1 MNRLKLLFINLIIF
15 FIRIPKLLMRNSD
28 SFNFYLLS
36 IKNKLKTRGSKVI
49 NHRIFE
55 FETDSV
61 KTYQRFTKLLN
72 KEPDTILWID
82 SFDKN
87 DVFWDIGANVGVFSF
102 YAGYNGI
109 KTFSFEPDPLNYK
122 ELSKMVILN
131 NVNNI
136 SPFLIGVGTSQLG
149 YFNLEFVDD
158 GLDSGRSMRTL
169 NTSGITNP
177 NLNYIKTLTM
187 SLNSLVELLCLD
199 FPNHIKIDVDG
210 NEIGILDNQFEF
222 LNNPKLKSV
231 LIELDE
237 SDQSSLNRI
246 IDIMKMCN
254 FVIYKRVSTVT
265 GSKFINYIFRKS

>member
-1 MNRLKLLFINLIIF
+1 MNKFKLLFIELIIL
-15 FIRIPKLLMRNSD
+15 FIRLPLLLMRNSD

-36 IKNKLKTRGSKVI
+36 IKNRLKTSGSKVI
-49 NHRIFE
+49 NNRIFK

-82 SFDKN
+82 SFGEN

-131 NVNNI
+131 NMSNI
-136 SPFLIGVGTSQLG
+136 SPFLIGVGSSELG
-149 YFNLEFVDD
+149 YFNLEFADD

-187 SLNSLVELLCLD
+187 SLSSLVDLLNLD

-210 NEIGILDNQFEF
+210 NEIGILDNQFDF
-222 LNNPKLKSV
+222 LNNPKLKSI

-237 SDQSSLNRI
+237 TDQSSLNRI
-246 IDIMKMCN
+246 LDIMKGCN
-254 FVIYKRVSTVT
+254 FDIHKRVSTVT
-265 GSKFINYIFRKS
+265 GSKFINYIFHKS

>member
-1 MNRLKLLFINLIIF
+1 MNRLKLLFIDLIIL
-15 FIRIPKLLMRNSD
+15 FINIPKLVMRNSD

-36 IKNKLKTRGSKVI
+36 IKNKLNTRGTKVI
-49 NHRIFE
+49 NNRIFE

-122 ELSKMVILN
+122 ELSKMLILN

-136 SPFLIGVGTSQLG
+136 SPFLIGIGTSQLG

-187 SLNSLVELLCLD
+187 SLNSLVELLFLD

-210 NEIGILDNQFEF
+210 NEIGILDNQFQF

-237 SDQSSLNRI
+237 SEQSSLNRI
-246 IDIMKMCN
+246 IDIMKRCN
-254 FVIYKRVSTVT
+254 FVIYKRCSTAT

>member
-1 MNRLKLLFINLIIF
+1 MNRLKLLFIDLIIL
-15 FIRIPKLLMRNSD
+15 FINIPKLVMRNSD

-36 IKNKLKTRGSKVI
+36 IKNKLKTRGTKVI
-49 NHRIFE
+49 NNRIFE

-122 ELSKMVILN
+122 ELSKMLILN

-187 SLNSLVELLCLD
+187 SLNSLVELLFLD

-210 NEIGILDNQFEF
+210 NEIGILDNQFQF

-246 IDIMKMCN
+246 IDIMKRCN
-254 FVIYKRVSTVT
+254 FVIYKSFSTAT